1 MNYTKKSF
9 RSVRDYEVTER
20 ALNKLKK
27 NLEKHL
33 NQVKIDSK
41 ILREDSIF
49 LLWPTQR
56 IRNVL
61 LLV

>member
-9 RSVRDYEVTER
+9 RSVRDDEVTER

-33 NQVKIDSK
+33 NQVKKDS
-41 ILREDSIF
+41 
-49 LLWPTQR
+49 
-56 IRNVL
+56 
-61 LLV
+61 